1 MIKLFFI
8 IALVTG
14 GVFAFNVL
22 EEIDQEASQEVTNG
36 SHNGSFQ
43 STNPNNSNSS
53 NSSSGFSSTAAA
65 RPGTMTYASKNTN
78 QVDAGAANTGWNNNK
93 RNDTNDLAT
102 ARNQWHNALRNFNR
116 IEAANRTGGPTAQGR
131 RAYQEVQRTK
141 RIYDNIVARS
151 YNARR

>member
-14 GVFAFNVL
+14 GVFTYNVL
-22 EEIDQEASQEVTNG
+22 EDISNENSNNN
-36 SHNGSFQ
+36 HNGNFE
-43 STNPNNSNSS
+43 
-53 NSSSGFSSTAAA
+53 STAAA
-65 RPGTMTYASKNTN
+65 RPGTMTYGTKNTN
-78 QVDAGAANTGWNNNK
+78 QVDAGAANTDWNNNK

-102 ARNQWHNALRNFNR
+102 ARNQWRSAVNNFKR
-116 IEAANRTGGPTAQGR
+116 IEASNHTGRATTQGL
-131 RAYQEVQRTK
+131 RAYQEMQRTK